1 MMGAMRYAYL
11 GPEGTFTE
19 AAVASLAGSRRPDDV
34 QPVPY
39 PSVGATLAAVRSGQ
53 AERAVVPIE
62 SSVEGIVTATV
73 DDLTSA
79 GDLLICAET
88 RLPIEFALLAR
99 PGTALGDVKA
109 VGGHPQAEAQCRRW
123 LAANLPGREWVP
135 LASNAEA
142 ARRVAEGDLDAALAG
157 DFAAARYGLAV
168 AAPEVHDRSNAVT
181 RFVVAAPP
189 GELPAPTGSDR
200 TSLAAFLADDHPGA
214 LMEILTEFAVRGVN
228 LSTIQ
233 SRPTGDGLG
242 SYFFF
247 IDCEGHIDD
256 ARVGEAMM
264 GVRRVCAEVRFLGS
278 YPRSDGGRT
287 QVRPGT
293 SDSEFAEAAAWLARL
308 RYGRPLRPSVTAACQ
323 AGSAAKRSGSHRY
336 GPEPR
341 CGCCCSCSPPGAMI
355 PGGSARRICSS
366 CARAA
371 ICCAN
376 SVVWMPWKR
385 PSSQPTSCACAIR
398 SSDSLGVASS
408 ANGSE
413 SRSSSSTSSGARP
426 SSSSLMEF
434 WWISFSRARLFSS
447 SGADFTSSRSCRI
460 MLPIRMTLAGCS
472 TMSVTDFSVSPLFE
486 SPGPP
491 PTAIPSGPTTT
502 TCGLPCSSGLISSLM
517 FHTLSGLGCYLVH
530 SRILPVCELAFMIRC
545 ASGACGKGS
554 SR

>member
-1 MMGAMRYAYL
+1 MRYAYL

-19 AAVASLAGSRRPDDV
+19 AAVASLAGSPRPDEV

-39 PSVGATLAAVRSGQ
+39 PSVGATLAAVRSGE
-53 AERAVVPIE
+53 AERGVVPVE

-73 DDLTSA
+73 DDLTGA
-79 GDLLICAET
+79 GDLLIRAET
-88 RLPIEFALLAR
+88 TLPIEFALLAS
-99 PGTALGDVKA
+99 PGTALEDVKT

-142 ARRVAEGDLDAALAG
+142 ARRAAEGQLDAALAG
-157 DFAAARYGLAV
+157 EFAAARYGLSLL
-168 AAPEVHDRSNAVT
+168 APAVHDRSNAVT
-181 RFVVAAPP
+181 RFLVVAPP

-200 TSLAAFLADDHPGA
+200 TSLAAFLIEDHPGA

-228 LSTIQ
+228 LTTIQ

-278 YPRSDGGRT
+278 YPRSDGART

-293 SDSEFAEAAAWLARL
+293 SDSEFAEAAAWLGRL
-308 RYGRPLRPSVTAACQ
+308 RYGRPLAPAGQ
-323 AGSAAKRSGSHRY
+323 AGSVTVANRSGIQRY
-336 GPEPR
+336 GPVPR
-341 CGCCCSCSPPGAMI
+341 SGCASCGSAGMA
-355 PGGSARRICSS
+355 PGGSALRICSS

-376 SVVWMPWKR
+376 SVVWMPWNS
-385 PSSQPTSCACAIR
+385 PSSQPTSCAWATR
-398 SSDSLGVASS
+398 SSASLGVTSS
-408 ANGSE
+408 AKGSE
-413 SRSSSSTSSGARP
+413 RRSSSSTSSGARP

-434 WWISFSRARLFSS
+434 WWISLSRARLFSS

-460 MLPIRMTLAGCS
+460 MLPIRITLAGCS
-472 TMSVTDFSVSPLFE
+472 TISVMDFSVSPLLA
-486 SPGPP
+486 SSWPP
-491 PTAIPSGPTTT
+491 PTAMPLGPTTT
-502 TCGLPCSSGLISSLM
+502 TCGLPCSCGLISSLM
-517 FHTLSGLGCYLVH
+517 
-530 SRILPVCELAFMIRC
+530 LPRYRVPVATRR
-545 ASGACGKGS
+545 AG
-554 SR
+554 